1 MTKTQTIIYKPLHRN
16 IRLRNTNPTE
26 TRDEPYAPEREAVP
40 ALPMSPIVFMLFI
53 FWQHVCLKTI
63 LHFYILLN

>member
-1 MTKTQTIIYKPLHRN
+1 MTKGKRRQKHKQL
-16 IRLRNTNPTE
+16 PTE
-26 TRDEPYAPEREAVP
+26 TRGEPYAPEREAVP
-40 ALPMSPIVFMLFI
+40 ALPMSPIVFILFI